1 MRITAKTVPAGSTF
15 LTRFPHFVETMDQVS
30 TDGAFDEA
38 KFRSALREWQDA
50 GYVVWGDDD
59 RRVLAFAAEFLH
71 QLAAVTA
78 AVEADPTTT
87 AHTAAKSASDRRLVQ
102 RANQGRYAYTR
113 FDITSRQND
122 IRVRVSCANPR
133 DIPGTALAS
142 ARRFACYASRIL
154 LYIERCL
161 TESNPKVAITLEGVG
176 EMADIFDEARWQD
189 RRVVAKDAV
198 DAANR
203 KRQGCAKRVG
213 EYCSPASPDC
223 PCYHG
228 GKCTEAEL
236 AEEFRTYK
244 GPQP

>member
-15 LTRFPHFVETMDQVS
+15 LTRFPHFIETMDQVS
-30 TDGAFDEA
+30 TDGKFDEA

-50 GYVVWGDDD
+50 GYIVWGDDD

-78 AVEADPTTT
+78 AVESDASTS

-102 RANQGRYAYTR
+102 RANRGRFAYTR
-113 FDITSRQND
+113 FDITARQND
-122 IRVRVSCANPR
+122 IRVRVSCTNPL

-154 LYIERCL
+154 IYIAKCL
-161 TESNPKVAITLEGVG
+161 RESNPKIAITLEGVG
-176 EMADIFDEARWQD
+176 ALADIFDEAAWND
-189 RRVVAKDAV
+189 RRVIAKDAV

-203 KRQGCAKRVG
+203 KRVSCAKRVG
-213 EYCSPASPDC
+213 EYCSPATPDC
-223 PCYHG
+223 PCYHS
-228 GKCTEAEL
+228 GKCVAAEL
-236 AEEFRTYK
+236 PEEFKTYK
-244 GPQP
+244 GPQS